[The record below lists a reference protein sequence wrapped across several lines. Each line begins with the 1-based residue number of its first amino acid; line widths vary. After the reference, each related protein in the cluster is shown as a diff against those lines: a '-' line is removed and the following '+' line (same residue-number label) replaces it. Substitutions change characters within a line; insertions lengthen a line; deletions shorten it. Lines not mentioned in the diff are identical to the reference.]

1 SSGNTLI
8 AKMKC
13 VSSLK
18 AKASFG
24 FTKKNRTRKSSPS
37 CASKATSFLSRPTQ
51 STGSTPASLRRG
63 GRFVSSPTKQAG
75 SLTIRILESTSDIA
89 GSRRMVRYVLMDIEG
104 TLISV
109 AFVREILFPFAKH
122 RLAPFLQQRRHDPRV
137 VQWTVICQDTIEHET
152 GTRPPYEELP
162 VLLTTWIDQDRKL
175 AGLKG
180 LQGMIW
186 DEGYRQGVFEPELYG
201 DVLPTLTI
209 WQARGIRLGIYSSG
223 SEQAQRLLFAHTN
236 IGDVTS

>member
-1 SSGNTLI
+1 
-8 AKMKC
+8 
-13 VSSLK
+13 
-18 AKASFG
+18 
-24 FTKKNRTRKSSPS
+24 
-37 CASKATSFLSRPTQ
+37 
-51 STGSTPASLRRG
+51 
-63 GRFVSSPTKQAG
+63 
-75 SLTIRILESTSDIA
+75 
-89 GSRRMVRYVLMDIEG
+89 MVRYVLMDIEG

-109 AFVREILFPFAKH
+109 AFVHDILFPFAKH
-122 RLAPFLQQRRHDPRV
+122 RLAPFLQERRHDPKV
-137 VQWTVICQDTIEHET
+137 LQWTIVCQDTIEHET
-152 GTRPPYEELP
+152 GTRPTYEELP

-186 DEGYRQGVFEPELYG
+186 DEGYRQGAFEPELYG

-236 IGDVTS
+236 IGDVTSLFEHYFDTSVGEKKAASSYRTISEQIGLPPGYILFLSDAEAELDAAALAGFRTAHVVRPGTNAGTRHPTYSDLTGLLLEG